1 MPVIKIT
8 DSEAESYIEAID
20 GSLYNYAEMLDTEIC
35 DHFDP
40 RKGLPQISNADKVD
54 IERLLTLQ
62 KTICEASNGN
72 YDIEKH
78 FGAKLC
84 RGKMFVILCQRKK
97 RNGSGRQG

>member
-54 IERLLTLQ
+54 IERLLKLQ
-62 KTICEASNGN
+62 KTICESANGS
-72 YDIEKH
+72 YALEKH
-78 FGAKLC
+78 FGAKMC
-84 RGKMFVILCQRKK
+84 KEKMFVILRQQKK